1 MSMHGL
7 VDECLPDWG
16 RQIGRCVESA
26 CVMEVLA
33 PKAGNVSPGK
43 SWNFRDLEVADFLA
57 SSRAIRPVFER
68 AGELT
73 VGEFVLAAVRATR
86 ESVSTNTN
94 LGQILLLAPL
104 AKAAAQDGRIDQEN
118 VATIVRKTSVDDAAA
133 VYEAIALAKPGGM
146 GRRDDQDVADRPS
159 CTLAEA
165 MTLAAGYD
173 DVAAQFAGGFG
184 RVFEIARELAREIAI
199 DGDWMRAIADVHIM
213 QLVRGDTLVRRK
225 CGVDVEAELK
235 LRAAKAVA
243 QRADA
248 MRYRDELEA
257 FDAWLRADGNRRNP
271 GTTADL
277 ITAGLFVGLFAG
289 TIELPADL
297 FEKAAAHSKD

>member
-1 MSMHGL
+1 MSMHGF

-16 RQIGRCVESA
+16 RQIGRCVEAA

-43 SWNFRDLEVADFLA
+43 SWNFTDLSVAEFLTSA
-57 SSRAIRPVFER
+57 RAIRPVFER

-73 VGEFVLAAVRATR
+73 VGELVLAAVRATR

-104 AKAAAQDGRIDQEN
+104 AKAAARNGRIDQEN
-118 VATIVRKTSVDDAAA
+118 VAAIVRKTTVDDAAA

-146 GRRDDQDVADRPS
+146 GRRDDQDVADRPT
-159 CTLAEA
+159 CTLTEA

-173 DVAAQFAGGFG
+173 DVAAQYAGGFG
-184 RVFEIARELAREIAI
+184 SVFEIAGEIADEI
-199 DGDWMRAIADVHIM
+199 VKHGEWKRAIADVHLM
-213 QLVRGDTLVRRK
+213 QLVQGDTLVRRK
-225 CGVDVEAELK
+225 CGAEVEAELK
-235 LRAAKAVA
+235 LRAANALGH
-243 QRADA
+243 RGDA

-257 FDAWLRADGNRRNP
+257 FDRWMRADGNRRNP

-289 TIELPADL
+289 TIDEPADISGQ
-297 FEKAAAHSKD
+297 AAAHSKD